1 MRQSELLKKYAG
13 LTERQ
18 KERINR
24 ELDDLL
30 AINRKLEDTQP
41 EECPH
46 CLKKTKM
53 IKKGKECAKQRY
65 QCQECHHYFT
75 YDSHTIMSN
84 LKITEEEFIEICK
97 DTLNLVPIKNTAARL
112 NRTIQTVFNNRHKFL
127 ALLEEIILQED
138 SYLSGTIEIDETY
151 ELESRKG
158 TTLDNRKARKRG
170 EPSKYRGISH
180 EQVCIVTSTDR
191 QGHEIFKAIGF
202 GKPTSKIIADNY
214 RDYIMNQSVLYT
226 DGSFCYD
233 QLSIDTNCKLVNLKT
248 HKAYNKVEHLNTV
261 NNIHSLIQR
270 TFAYYR
276 GVATKYINR
285 YMALFT
291 VIRRYLDMDDNEKAE
306 LLITSIKSFHCN
318 ITIQSLKKSHL
329 FAVNRVISSL

>member
-1 MRQSELLKKYAG
+1 MRQSDLLKKYSE
-13 LTERQ
+13 LTDRQ

-30 AINRKLEDTQP
+30 AINRELQNTKP
-41 EECPH
+41 EKCPH
-46 CLKKTKM
+46 CRKETKM
-53 IKKGKECAKQRY
+53 IKKGKECGKQRY

-84 LKITEEEFIEICK
+84 LKITEEEFIEVCK
-97 DTLNLVPIKNTAARL
+97 DTLNLVPIKQTAARL

-127 ALLEEIILQED
+127 VLLEDILFNED

-151 ELESRKG
+151 ELESSKG
-158 TTLDNRKARKRG
+158 THPDNRKARKRG

-202 GKPTSKIIADNY
+202 GKPTSEIITNNFSNFIANKS
-214 RDYIMNQSVLYT
+214 ILYT
-226 DGSFCYD
+226 DGAFCYD

-248 HKAYNKVEHLNTV
+248 HHSYNNVEHLNTV

-270 TFAYYR
+270 TLSYYR
-276 GVATKYINR
+276 GIATKYMNR

-291 VIRRYLDMDDNEKAE
+291 MMRRYLEMDNNEKVE
-306 LLITSIKSFHCN
+306 LLIKSIKSFHCN
-318 ITIQSLKKSHL
+318 ITVHSLKNRHL
-329 FAVNRVISSL
+329 FTVNQDI